1 MTEQNP
7 PTPPADVAFALDVIQ
22 SRGPDVDIAIV
33 KRDGR
38 IVNVEVTDNYRK
50 QLEKH
55 KLKEVV

>member
-7 PTPPADVAFALDVIQ
+7 PTPAADVAYALDVIQ
-22 SRGPDVDIAIV
+22 AKGPDVEINIV

-38 IVNVEVTDNYRK
+38 IMNIEVTENHRK